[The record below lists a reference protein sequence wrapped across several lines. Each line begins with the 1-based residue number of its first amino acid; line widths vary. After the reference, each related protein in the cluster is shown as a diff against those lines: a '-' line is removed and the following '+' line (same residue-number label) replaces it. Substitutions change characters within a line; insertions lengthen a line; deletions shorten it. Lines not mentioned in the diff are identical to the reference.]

1 MANYEEKLNEVVR
14 GEISAVETYNQILE
28 KFQGDT
34 KAAPISD
41 MKNDHNQA
49 VSTLQSKLS
58 TKGQSP
64 STDSGAWGSVAKTVM
79 GSAKL
84 FGDKAALKALK
95 EGEEHGEKLY
105 NELLSC
111 DDIPQDVAK
120 LVQGDLLPKQHRHIQ
135 QIDQLMNQNF

>member
-1 MANYEEKLNEVVR
+1 MANYEDKLNEVVR

-28 KFQGDT
+28 KFSGDT

-49 VSTLQSKLS
+49 ISKLQAKLH
-58 TKGQSP
+58 TQGETA
-64 STDSGAWGSVAKTVM
+64 STDSGAWGTVAKTVM

-84 FGDKAALKALK
+84 FGDKSALKALK

-111 DDIPQDVAK
+111 NDLPQDVANI
-120 LVQGDLLPKQHRHIQ
+120 VQSELLPKQHQHIQ
-135 QIDQLMNQNF
+135 KIDQLMNQNY